1 MIMKPSPKPVSR
13 PRVLVTGASGFLG
26 RALAGHLSRIRAEA
40 CGIDL
45 TPCRGLKDS
54 VVLDLLD
61 RAALRDILEKKRPEY
76 ILHAAGIIT
85 DDESKL
91 EEAHIDATRS
101 LLESVRAVLPGAR
114 TVIIGSAAE
123 YGRPADG
130 EPVREGAEA
139 VPVSPYGRSK
149 LRQSEMARRL
159 ADDWGLDVLRV
170 RLFNTLGPGQGPH
183 LVAGATV
190 ERLRKALA
198 EKNTSLDVFDPQ
210 SRRDFLDIRD
220 AARLVWLA
228 AGRLEPRPEGPPAHI
243 SSGVGTTILDLTRTL
258 LDAAGQS
265 ERIELRP
272 HQSITPTSIVG
283 DASTLK
289 GITGATPL
297 TRVSLRQS
305 LRDMWAWS
313 GTSQPSKESS

>member
-1 MIMKPSPKPVSR
+1 MKPSPKPVSR